1 MENFELIEK
10 YASGRLEGME
20 KEAFEQQLKADA
32 ALQKE
37 VELQQQIIQGVKQAR
52 ILQLKSMLSQVPVGG
67 SIVHSGLTAGNI
79 VTAAVALTVIVSG
92 TLFYFKPWEDQQ
104 APATLTKEI
113 TAPVEE
119 KVTEV
124 KPEINS
130 SKEKTETIT
139 PTPEPTREPAKI
151 TKTSPAVKTN
161 PGKPKID
168 VLDPS
173 EDLTQSQS
181 DGKSAEANQSGVI
194 ASRIA
199 VETESA
205 TEKYSFH
212 YQFNQGKLILYG
224 SFDKGLYE
232 ILEVHGEN
240 HSLFLYYKDNY
251 YLLNEKAVN
260 ITPLS
265 SIKDQQLIK
274 LLKEYRSK

>member
-32 ALQKE
+32 ALRKE

-67 SIVHSGLTAGNI
+67 SVIQSGITAGNI
-79 VTAAVALTVIVSG
+79 ITGAVAVTALVTVSLI
-92 TLFYFKPWEDQQ
+92 YFKPWEEQP
-104 APATLTKEI
+104 APATIAKEI
-113 TAPVEE
+113 TAPIDE
-119 KVTEV
+119 KVAEV
-124 KPEINS
+124 KPEVNS
-130 SKEKTETIT
+130 SKEKTEAIT
-139 PTPEPTREPAKI
+139 PTPEPTKEPAKI
-151 TKTSPAVKTN
+151 TKTTPIEKSN
-161 PGKPKID
+161 PGKPKIE

-181 DGKSAEANQSGVI
+181 DGKSTVANQSAVMT
-194 ASRIA
+194 SHIA
-199 VETESA
+199 VETESSN
-205 TEKYSFH
+205 EKYSFH
-212 YQFNQGKLILYG
+212 YQFNKGKLVLYG

-240 HSLFLYYKDNY
+240 HSLFLYYKESY
-251 YLLNEKAVN
+251 YLLNEKAMN
-260 ITPLS
+260 ITPLTA
-265 SIKDQQLIK
+265 IKDQQLIK